1 MRASSQKISPRAKN
15 ASRGLNQVHLTA
27 SNCNFEINVEFLAVT
42 GPLIQQVK
50 RHELT
55 VIEAPPRQ

>member
-1 MRASSQKISPRAKN
+1 MFPSP
-15 ASRGLNQVHLTA
+15 
-27 SNCNFEINVEFLAVT
+27 EFLTVT